1 MLLRSPHSKAFDG
14 VTPAVLYRLAAW
26 FSPSFPVGA
35 FSYSSGIEWAVEARD
50 IADAPTLQRWIKV
63 TLAHGGGFSDA
74 VFFAHA
80 HRAVMGDDKKLL
92 RGVAELAAAFIPS
105 KERYLETTQQGHAF
119 CETIRASWPCAAL
132 DLLAKVWDGPIVL
145 PVAAGVATA
154 GHDIPAKPALHA
166 YLQAMVA
173 NLVSAGVR
181 LIPLGQTDGQRLIAA
196 LEDEICATVERA
208 LAPTLDDVGTCAF
221 RVDLS
226 SMRHETQYTRLFR
239 S

>member
-14 VTPAVLYRLAAW
+14 VTPAVLYRLATW

-50 IADAPTLQRWIKV
+50 IADAATLQRWIKV
-63 TLAHGGGFSDA
+63 MLAHGGGFCDA

-80 HRAVMGDDKKLL
+80 HRAVMANDKKLL
-92 RGVAELAAAFIPS
+92 REVAELAAAFIPS
-105 KERYLETTQQGHAF
+105 KERYLETTQQGQAF

-132 DLLAKVWDGPIVL
+132 NLLAKIWDGPIVL
-145 PVAAGVATA
+145 PIAAGVVTA
-154 GHDIPAKPALHA
+154 GHDIPVAPAIHA
-166 YLQAMVA
+166 YLQALAA

-196 LEDEICATVERA
+196 LEDDIGAVADRA
-208 LAPTLDDVGTCAF
+208 LAATIDDIGTCAF
-221 RVDLS
+221 RVDLA